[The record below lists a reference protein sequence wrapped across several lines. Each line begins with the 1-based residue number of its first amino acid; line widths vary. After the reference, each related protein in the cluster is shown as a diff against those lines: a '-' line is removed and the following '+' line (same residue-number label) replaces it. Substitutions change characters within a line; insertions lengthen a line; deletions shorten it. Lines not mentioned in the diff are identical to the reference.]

1 MNKLIAALAI
11 GVVLCLGVAKA
22 EDYPDAPFV
31 AVVEIGPTSNWV
43 KVQVDL
49 VAVYEAKAS
58 DDVVWQQAERLGHY
72 VCSLYGKRGV
82 ALSQLSEGT
91 VREPRSFIL
100 VACALN

>member
-1 MNKLIAALAI
+1 MNKLIAVLAI

-31 AVVEIGPTSNWV
+31 VVVEIGPTSNWV
-43 KVQVDL
+43 KAQVDL
-49 VAVYEAKAS
+49 VAIYEANAT

-72 VCSLYGKRGV
+72 VCSLSGKRGV
-82 ALSQLSEGT
+82 ALSQLREGT
-91 VREPRSFIL
+91 VREPRNFIL